1 MAECPVTAP
10 RFLPHLPDAQYHS
23 RFRTLWRR
31 TRQLAHQGLLPSRF
45 IRYLYIES
53 DARTG
58 HTHCAGDHAS
68 HTLDVLPVR
77 EVEGNQ
83 ISEHELCLTRIA
95 YLDIDRGRIKKAT
108 MTIAE
113 IITISPNVQSGEPVF
128 TETRVPVRNLFDYL
142 KAGDTT
148 EEFLRDFP
156 SVKKEQ
162 VVELLNFFENIFNI
176 RTKEH
181 ENNFA

>member
-1 MAECPVTAP
+1 MRNTIAGFAPFGGGLGNSPIRDFYPPDLFDIFISNRMPVPGTHTAP
-10 RFLPHLPDAQYHS
+10 AITPH
-23 RFRTLWRR
+23 
-31 TRQLAHQGLLPSRF
+31 
-45 IRYLYIES
+45 IRSTCCRCGRL
-53 DARTG
+53 
-58 HTHCAGDHAS
+58 
-68 HTLDVLPVR
+68 R
-77 EVEGNQ
+77 E
-83 ISEHELCLTRIA
+83 IKLSEHELCLTRIA